1 MESAPAAS
9 NLTLLAKAL
18 SQYKGM
24 EDILLGDFN
33 LHR

>member
-1 MESAPAAS
+1 MESPPAAS
-9 NLTLLAKAL
+9 NFTLLAKAL

-24 EDILLGDFN
+24 EDVLLGGFN